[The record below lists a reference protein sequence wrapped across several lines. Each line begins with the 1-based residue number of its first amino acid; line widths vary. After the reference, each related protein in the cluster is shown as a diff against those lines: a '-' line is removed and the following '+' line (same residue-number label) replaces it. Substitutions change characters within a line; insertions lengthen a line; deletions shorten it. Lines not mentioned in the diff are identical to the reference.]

1 MDATAYTTLTRQ
13 SGLLREFQAIANN
26 VANAATTGFRQ
37 EGLLFAEH
45 VLPIENG
52 PSLSMASASAR
63 LTSAVQG
70 PMTSTGGTLD
80 VALEGDGFFNIETPQ
95 GERLTRAGNFALS
108 PNGELVTLD
117 GFRVLDAGGAPI
129 FIPPDA
135 TDLLIAQDGS
145 LSANGRNLGQIGI
158 MKPVDPLGLVREDGV
173 RFRSDSGMEPDFETR
188 ARQGHLEGSNVD
200 AVGQMARM
208 IEVQQAYQMG
218 QKFLET
224 EDDRLKTAMKTL
236 FR

>member
-1 MDATAYTTLTRQ
+1 MDATSYTTLTRQ

-63 LTSAVQG
+63 LTSALQG

-80 VALEGDGFFNIETPQ
+80 VALEGEGFFNIETPQ

-135 TDLLIAQDGS
+135 
-145 LSANGRNLGQIGI
+145 
-158 MKPVDPLGLVREDGV
+158 VDPLGLVREDGV
-173 RFRSDSGMEPDFETR
+173 RFRSEAGVEPDFETR

-208 IEVQQAYQMG
+208 IEVQQAYQLG